1 MDAAALHAKLM
12 ELLHL
17 PREQATVE
25 FRENLQDAETIGQYL
40 SALANTAA
48 LERKDHAWMVLGVA
62 DGSHQIVGTNFD
74 PYQSRSRNGP
84 LLAQRT
90 NG

>member
-1 MDAAALHAKLM
+1 MDTAALHAKLM

-25 FRENLQDAETIGQYL
+25 FKENLQDAETIGQYL

-48 LERKDHAWMVLGVA
+48 LERKWGVA